1 MKYMKSRENRD
12 IRTKGGKKVN
22 VGMTEN
28 GKLRKIHFIS
38 IFSFIMR
45 MSKQAKFSVCE
56 RMFVCQH
63 KLAKDWEPVSYF
75 VHPIL
80 HGGHGEGKLPKFPY
94 KISSDVLEGVSSHLV
109 LATGRTFPFLA
120 PS

>member
-1 MKYMKSRENRD
+1 MKSRENRD

-63 KLAKDWEPVSYF
+63 KMARDCEPVSY
-75 VHPIL
+75 
-80 HGGHGEGKLPKFPY
+80 
-94 KISSDVLEGVSSHLV
+94 LV
-109 LATGRTFPFLA
+109 TCFMEDMERASFHSFSFLA
-120 PS
+120 SS